1 MLTRINEMGFS
12 WIIVDGKKHRHDV
25 VIFPNGEVKR
35 RKGGFLMFG
44 SHTFKRK
51 EFEGLCRDKVDV
63 LVVGTG
69 TDGVATICEEARKFL
84 ENLKITLIELP
95 SEEAIK
101 KFNELAENKKKVG
114 AIIHV
119 TC

>member
-1 MLTRINEMGFS
+1 MVRIDGMGFG

-25 VIFPNGEVKR
+25 VIFPDGRVKR

-44 SHTFKRK
+44 SHSFKRK
-51 EFEGLCRDKVDV
+51 EFEELCEGKIDV

-69 TDGVATICEEARKFL
+69 TDGVATISDEARKFL
-84 ENLKITLIELP
+84 ENSKITVIELP

-101 KFNELAENKKKVG
+101 KFNELADGNKKVG